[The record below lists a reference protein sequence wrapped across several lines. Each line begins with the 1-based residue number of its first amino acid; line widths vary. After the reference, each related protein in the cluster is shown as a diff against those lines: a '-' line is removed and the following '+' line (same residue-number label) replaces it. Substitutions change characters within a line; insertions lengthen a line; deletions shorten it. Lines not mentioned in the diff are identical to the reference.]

1 MGGVARSRG
10 RSSKVVGV
18 IVARWWGRGCEVS
31 GVSAVKCRLLGLRSS
46 VESSKV

>member
-1 MGGVARSRG
+1 MRVVRSRG
-10 RSSKVVGV
+10 GSRKG
-18 IVARWWGRGCEVS
+18 S